1 MGNIWLQ
8 DCKEYEPKLLKSL
21 NLILLLS
28 ASVTKV
34 SDTNTQG
41 SLHQRD
47 PILIADIRVSLVQ
60 GSMLLQ
66 LNVVIVAFLINIDKR
81 KDKAW
86 DSHRIFRYSR
96 GQIDNLFTVWK
107 AAFTPRCS
115 SGANAGGRPF
125 CHELD
130 IGWVHIGQLIFSI
143 SALSH
148 ELFWR
153 KSVFLCFYIIKSIAR
168 KGYFGPKYP

>member
-1 MGNIWLQ
+1 MN
-8 DCKEYEPKLLKSL
+8 
-21 NLILLLS
+21 NNV
-28 ASVTKV
+28 ASMKKYK
-34 SDTNTQG
+34 NTQG

-81 KDKAW
+81 KD
-86 DSHRIFRYSR
+86 SNRIFRYSR

-143 SALSH
+143 LAISD

-153 KSVFLCFYIIKSIAR
+153 KAFFVFLHYKINRS
-168 KGYFGPKYP
+168 KYP

>member
-66 LNVVIVAFLINIDKR
+66 LNVVIAAFLINIDKEEP
-81 KDKAW
+81 
-86 DSHRIFRYSR
+86 
-96 GQIDNLFTVWK
+96 GIDFMPPILLEINIDIDINNPSV
-107 AAFTPRCS
+107 P
-115 SGANAGGRPF
+115 
-125 CHELD
+125 EL
-130 IGWVHIGQLIFSI
+130 
-143 SALSH
+143 
-148 ELFWR
+148 
-153 KSVFLCFYIIKSIAR
+153 K
-168 KGYFGPKYP
+168 